1 MEPYPGAD
9 TWRTNDDIFREVCDP
24 CLSVVGQLF
33 LGPEIN
39 LGCSHQGMA
48 LRGKETT
55 AVWNVV
61 PEEVFH
67 HEAMVCVVPCPDRHY
82 SHKLDVHN
90 TFLGCVM
97 CNRSMTCGGL
107 WSTLECGAARDS
119 MLSSINSGVL

>member
-1 MEPYPGAD
+1 MFEHSGSTFSRSRDKPWVQSSRYDAH
-9 TWRTNDDIFREVCDP
+9 RE
-24 CLSVVGQLF
+24 GNF
-33 LGPEIN
+33 
-39 LGCSHQGMA
+39 
-48 LRGKETT
+48 T

-119 MLSSINSGVL
+119 MLSSINSGIL